1 MTAMPTSQHRPTR
14 NVKLLPGPTEDV
26 TTLKEPTPA
35 GSAQGLRRPTLPDE
49 LRELS
54 ELYLEAATAGALP
67 QHRLNASSP
76 RPTISKEPKA
86 LLQTPIAVVRLTD
99 FDFKQ
104 QEDCL

>member
-1 MTAMPTSQHRPTR
+1 MTAMPTSQQRPTR

-35 GSAQGLRRPTLPDE
+35 ASAQGLRRPTLPDE
-49 LRELS
+49 LHEFS
-54 ELYLEAATAGALP
+54 ELHLEATTAGALP

-76 RPTISKEPKA
+76 RPTKEPKA

>member
-35 GSAQGLRRPTLPDE
+35 GSAQGLRQPSLPDE
-49 LRELS
+49 LHELS
-54 ELYLEAATAGALP
+54 ELYLEAAKSGTLP

-76 RPTISKEPKA
+76 RPAKEPKA